1 MSDTNK
7 YTVIELDDA
16 LHQRA
21 MFERIRLIVN
31 TGIEKG
37 WSVTDVM
44 NVINRE
50 ISVIEA
56 EVNYLNK
63 KAQDELVHRE
73 LGVDDQAIILKP
85 DYDKALLLAYC
96 IRSGRP

>member
-7 YTVIELDDA
+7 YTLIELDDV
-16 LHQRA
+16 LQQHG
-21 MFERIRLIVN
+21 MLERIRLIVN

-50 ISVIEA
+50 ISLIEA
-56 EVNYLNK
+56 EINYLNK
-63 KAQDELVHRE
+63 KAQDEIVYRE
-73 LGVDDQAIILKP
+73 LGVDDLSIILKS
-85 DYDKALLLAYC
+85 DYERALFFACC

>member
-7 YTVIELDDA
+7 CTLIELDDA
-16 LHQRA
+16 LQQHG
-21 MFERIRLIVN
+21 MLERIRLIVN

-37 WSVTDVM
+37 WSVSDVM

-50 ISVIEA
+50 ISLIEA
-56 EVNYLNK
+56 EINYLNK
-63 KAQDELVHRE
+63 KAQDEIVHCE
-73 LGVDDQAIILKP
+73 LGVDDLSIILKS
-85 DYDKALLLAYC
+85 DYERALFFACC